1 MLITSLTN
9 KDPEAQKDLPP
20 IRVRDKTQF
29 TSELTILSAPVISSL
44 HIPNPTRL
52 KIHFYPYA

>member
-29 TSELTILSAPVISSL
+29 TSELAILSAPVISL